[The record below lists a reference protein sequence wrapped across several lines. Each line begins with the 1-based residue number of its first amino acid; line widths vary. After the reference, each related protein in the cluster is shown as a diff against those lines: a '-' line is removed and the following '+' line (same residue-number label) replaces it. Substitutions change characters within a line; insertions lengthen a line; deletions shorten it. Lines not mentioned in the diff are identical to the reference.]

1 MAYFKAKLIIVL
13 LRLIINFLSNSPL
26 VKKLWLIYL
35 PLLKRGKS
43 LIFDL
48 F

>member
-26 VKKLWLIYL
+26 VKKLLLIYL